1 MISYITMDLLFDFD
15 WQRIFVPS
23 VSLVEIV
30 LRGSL
35 MYLILFTILRFVLK
49 REAGAV
55 SITDLLVVVLIA
67 DAAQNGMAADYTSIT
82 EGMVLVGTI
91 VFWSY
96 ILDWLGYSFPAL
108 QNFVHPPPLQLV
120 KEGQPLWR
128 NMRRELITEDELMTQ
143 LRRAGVEELNQVRA
157 AYMEGDGHISIIAYD
172 NNKINQSN
180 EDGIR

>member
-1 MISYITMDLLFDFD
+1 MDLLFDFD

-23 VSLVEIV
+23 VSIGEII

-35 MYLILFTILRFVLK
+35 MYLMLFILLRFVLK

-67 DAAQNGMAADYTSIT
+67 DAAQNGMAAEYISIT
-82 EGMVLVGTI
+82 EGLVLVGTI

-96 ILDWLGYSFPAL
+96 ALDWLGYTFPAL
-108 QNFVHPPPLQLV
+108 QSFVHPPPLQLV
-120 KEGQPLWR
+120 KEGRPLWR

-143 LRRAGVEELNQVRA
+143 LRQAGVETLEQVKA
-157 AYMEGDGHISIIAYD
+157 AYMEGDGHISVIPYD
-172 NNKINQSN
+172 ESKGNQKQK
-180 EDGIR
+180 EKVR